1 MISDMWRK
9 VFRSTQKN
17 PVIEPWDRENSE
29 IGAHDALH
37 EVMHADDQTTVS
49 SLDQTGTPLETD
61 I

>member
-1 MISDMWRK
+1 M
-9 VFRSTQKN
+9 
-17 PVIEPWDRENSE
+17 IEPWDRENSE